1 MTAASHYLPN
11 LRDVFFN
18 LFEVLGIDRGVLGAG
33 PFASFDADTARASL
47 EGLAEFCTT
56 TWSRSFVEGDQ
67 QGVAFDGAGAVTLP
81 KGFTAALEAYYRD
94 GWNKLELPEHLGGY
108 GAPPS
113 VAWAAFELL
122 SGADDLGEYQ
132 FHTRTARHFFCRH
145 CGVYPF
151 HRKRVT
157 PDHFGVN
164 VFCLEEFDPQGIPVR
179 ATDGKGMA

>member
-94 GWNKLELPEHLGGY
+94 GWNTRRSSTSS
-108 GAPPS
+108 APTIR
-113 VAWAAFELL
+113 
-122 SGADDLGEYQ
+122 SGA
-132 FHTRTARHFFCRH
+132 TCRTSSTSTGAARWC
-145 CGVYPF
+145 
-151 HRKRVT
+151 
-157 PDHFGVN
+157 
-164 VFCLEEFDPQGIPVR
+164 
-179 ATDGKGMA
+179 